1 MSNIYN
7 IQKGRQIA
15 SYLLEIGAVKLSVD
29 QPFQWSS
36 GWKSPIYCDNR
47 LSLSFPNVRNIIKS
61 ALKETVKSKFPNTEA
76 IAGVATAGIPMGVL
90 VANELN
96 LPFMYVR
103 SSPKKHGLENLVEGK
118 IVQNQR
124 ITVIEDLLSTGK
136 SSLSA
141 VNALQDVGCKVVGL
155 AAIFTYDFPI
165 VDEAFKDKDVPYFCL
180 SDYNLLLEQ
189 ALEEEYINESNM
201 ESLKEWRKDPENW
214 GNLVS

>member
-15 SYLLEIGAVKLSVD
+15 SYLLEVGAVKLSID
-29 QPFQWSS
+29 EPFQWSS

-47 LSLSFPNVRNIIKS
+47 LTLSFPNVRNIIKS

-118 IVQNQR
+118 IVQGQR
-124 ITVIEDLLSTGK
+124 ITVIEDLISTGK

-141 VNALQDVGCKVVGL
+141 VAALEEVGCKVVGL
-155 AAIFTYDFPI
+155 AAIFTYDFPV
-165 VDEAFKDKDVPYFCL
+165 VDRSFEQKEVPYYCL
-180 SDYNLLLEQ
+180 SDYNLLLEE
-189 ALEEEYINESNM
+189 ALEEGYIRESDLENV
-201 ESLKEWRKDPENW
+201 KEWRKDPENW

>member
-7 IQKGRQIA
+7 IQKAKQVA
-15 SYLLEIGAVKLSVD
+15 SYLLEIGAVKLNIEE
-29 QPFQWSS
+29 PFQWSS

-61 ALKETVKSKFPNTEA
+61 ALKDTVRSKFPETEA

-103 SSPKKHGLENLVEGK
+103 SSPKRHGLENLVEGR
-118 IVQNQR
+118 IVPGQK

-141 VNALQDVGCKVVGL
+141 VTALQHVGCKVTGL
-155 AAIFTYDFPI
+155 AAIFTYDFAV
-165 VDEAFKDKDVPYFCL
+165 VDDSFKEKEIPYYCL
-180 SDYNLLLEQ
+180 SDYNILLEE
-189 ALEEEYINESNM
+189 ALEEGYIEAANM
-201 ESLKEWRKDPENW
+201 ASLQEWRKDPENW